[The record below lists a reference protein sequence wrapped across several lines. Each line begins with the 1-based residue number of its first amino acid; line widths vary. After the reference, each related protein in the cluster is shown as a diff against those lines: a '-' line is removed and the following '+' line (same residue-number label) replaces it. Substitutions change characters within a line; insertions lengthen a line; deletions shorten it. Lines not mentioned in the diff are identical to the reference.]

1 LKTSPPSLTHAA
13 ADADDAALVARCR
26 AGDAAAF
33 EALVRRHWRATYA
46 GAFAVMR
53 NVMDAEDVTQDAMMR
68 ALERLEECRDAS
80 KFGAWLGQIARRH
93 AFNALDAR
101 RVRATELLAAE
112 TAAEDTAIGADTALL
127 TEQHMLRGRLIS
139 ALEKLSPFQRNVVLL
154 HDHDGRTHK
163 EIGAIVG
170 CSEGMSQ
177 QHLFAA
183 RKILR
188 RHLGVLRDG

>member
-1 LKTSPPSLTHAA
+1 VAEAT
-13 ADADDAALVARCR
+13 DAELVALCR

-33 EALVRRHWRATYA
+33 ETLVRRHYRAAYA
-46 GAFAVMR
+46 VSYAVMR
-53 NVMDAEDVTQDAMMR
+53 NTMDAEDVCQDAFVR

-80 KFGAWLGQIARRH
+80 RFGAWLGQIARRR
-93 AFNALDAR
+93 ALNAREAR
-101 RVRATELLAAE
+101 RVRDTEPLAPDIAPGRSDPARELENEELRSKLLAGL
-112 TAAEDTAIGADTALL
+112 DLL
-127 TEQHMLRGRLIS
+127 S
-139 ALEKLSPFQRNVVLL
+139 ATQRAVVLL

-188 RHLGVLRDG
+188 RHLGEMRDG

>member
-1 LKTSPPSLTHAA
+1 
-13 ADADDAALVARCR
+13 
-26 AGDAAAF
+26 
-33 EALVRRHWRATYA
+33 
-46 GAFAVMR
+46 
-53 NVMDAEDVTQDAMMR
+53 MDAEDVTQDAIVR

-93 AFNALDAR
+93 ALNALDAR
-101 RVRATELLAAE
+101 RVRATEPLAADS
-112 TAAEDTAIGADTALL
+112 AADARADVADAARPAELREVREALMSAL
-127 TEQHMLRGRLIS
+127 GRLTPI
-139 ALEKLSPFQRNVVLL
+139 QRNVVLL
-154 HDHDGRTHK
+154 HDHDGRTHS

-188 RHLGVLRDG
+188 RHLGVVRNV